1 MFVFFLISSLLFSF
15 QAKDYKKYEDM
26 LSSGRSYERRKAV
39 FELKGD
45 TATIAI
51 SLLKKVLDDKDIIT
65 RRLAIS
71 ALGISGNKEVL
82 GELHLRFSTKTP
94 EIIRADIVRTY
105 VNFSSTTVKDYILEA
120 LEDKSPVVVK
130 EAIGVSAKL
139 KLNEAKPYILD
150 YLFSDNPVIKKASI
164 KAVLNFPIPE
174 AISKIK
180 KIFKKDKNINIR
192 LTSLSVLE
200 KMLDKD
206 DSFFK
211 KVVEDKEPIVSLKG
225 MLFFLQNGKD
235 VNIDKVMEYSYD
247 DNTDV
252 RYEAVKVMAYL
263 IDNEIVKKRLEEM
276 KNDEEERIKD
286 LVISLTGG
294 GAR

>member
-15 QAKDYKKYEDM
+15 QAKDYEKYEDM

-130 EAIGVSAKL
+130 EAICVSAKL

-174 AISKIK
+174 AISRIK

-200 KMLDKD
+200 EMLDKD
-206 DSFFK
+206 DSFFE